1 MSIYNGGRRLPP
13 LPSDANGYPTSDP
26 FATGAGAA
34 ANAIASGL
42 NPTTPPPFITKGPS
56 TNSPGSNVSG
66 QPWPTTAP
74 PATPSATPGS
84 PSTPGQWGG
93 THYSTAAGSAAK
105 WNADGSYTLPS
116 GETLGAGNTFTLGVG
131 GQQVR
136 VAGNY
141 NGSNQALW
149 QNNGVGETAMDR
161 FSRRLNDLAATGA
174 NVNDPNVQYDTMA
187 RVRDDASA
195 ALQQRL
201 GRPPTAQELQQATGF
216 AHIDRFARGQNGE
229 TGFQGPQGLNTAWQT
244 AIQNVTGTPSAAPPT
259 TSTPTPSTAGAPPQV
274 SAQTGYNPG
283 AGSTTPVQQQ
293 VTASQ
298 GITANK
304 DGAIPSVN
312 NDLMI
317 QNPEEMLRVVLGKMG
332 INHVLSGPFA
342 SYFTQRLGQII
353 DAAAQV
359 GTLGGAKGSSGIDN
373 LQNILGQVA
382 QSAQGGHFFG
392 DMAGMAQGGLS
403 ALASNPLV
411 ANAGYDAQNKLM
423 GNVNFLN
430 GVGMNPYAAAGLDNM
445 YQQANYDYM
454 AKARQQPLYDTPPG
468 DFGKYLGGTQ
478 IGQYYGMKP

>member
-216 AHIDRFARGQNGE
+216 AHIDRFVRGANGE
-229 TGFQGPQGLNTAWQT
+229 TGFQGAATSGGSASGAPASDAAWKA
-244 AIQNVTGTPSAAPPT
+244 AISSATGNPS
-259 TSTPTPSTAGAPPQV
+259 TSPNPSTAGAPPV
-274 SAQTGYNPG
+274 SAQTNNPADPYSAAGGGGANPAQYAAGTQAPPPQSASQNGQPNYNG
-283 AGSTTPVQQQ
+283 GSTSLTHEHRPHRPWDVYRLFAPAL
-293 VTASQ
+293 TRS
-298 GITANK
+298 
-304 DGAIPSVN
+304 GAVDAPGRTEGR
-312 NDLMI
+312 
-317 QNPEEMLRVVLGKMG
+317 QLR
-332 INHVLSGPFA
+332 SE
-342 SYFTQRLGQII
+342 RR
-353 DAAAQV
+353 
-359 GTLGGAKGSSGIDN
+359 
-373 LQNILGQVA
+373 
-382 QSAQGGHFFG
+382 
-392 DMAGMAQGGLS
+392 
-403 ALASNPLV
+403 
-411 ANAGYDAQNKLM
+411 
-423 GNVNFLN
+423 
-430 GVGMNPYAAAGLDNM
+430 
-445 YQQANYDYM
+445 
-454 AKARQQPLYDTPPG
+454 AR
-468 DFGKYLGGTQ
+468 
-478 IGQYYGMKP
+478 